1 MQKDLMA
8 GLPCSALSLALVLT
22 PLPVNSSPAS
32 SSPYDWKMT
41 CAEWNENRIEVL
53 TDNDLNPDAR
63 EYLIDYLL
71 TKVDGECDA
80 YTIL

>member
-32 SSPYDWKMT
+32 SSPYDWDMT
-41 CAEWNENRIEVL
+41 CAEWNKNRIEIL
-53 TDNDLNPDAR
+53 TNNDLIPDAR

-71 TKVDGECDA
+71 TKVDGSCEA
-80 YTIL
+80 YNIL

>member
-22 PLPVNSSPAS
+22 PLPVNSSPAF

-41 CAEWNENRIEVL
+41 CAEWNQRRIEVL
-53 TDNDLNPDAR
+53 SDSNLIPDAR

-71 TKVDGECDA
+71 TKVDGECTA
-80 YTIL
+80 LQIG